1 MLHCMECVGESRAP
15 VGTWHRFLHNKG
27 TSKILNTLRELGGDG
42 YSTNPL
48 KYCAVLSLRTQQ
60 VKVDGQNKK

>member
-27 TSKILNTLRELGGDG
+27 TSKILNTLRARRRWLL
-42 YSTNPL
+42 NKPL
-48 KYCAVLSLRTQQ
+48 EILRSAVPENTAGKSRRTE
-60 VKVDGQNKK
+60 